1 MPHDIHQEIE
11 SESLMSGSVVFLFSM
26 IVSLGM
32 TQRQRSEAHQ
42 TRSQSLIQRGLI
54 DSIDCITKGQTNP
67 MIFHGMPKE
76 RALDWGLAGSE
87 GTSSRKRRERESHN
101 KRSRENRKELR
112 RDSVSRSFSCCC
124 TRLVS
129 SSRCRWSSCCWCW
142 PLFRCCAFSLSL
154 LSC

>member
-54 DSIDCITKGQTNP
+54 
-67 MIFHGMPKE
+67 
-76 RALDWGLAGSE
+76 
-87 GTSSRKRRERESHN
+87 
-101 KRSRENRKELR
+101 
-112 RDSVSRSFSCCC
+112 
-124 TRLVS
+124 
-129 SSRCRWSSCCWCW
+129 
-142 PLFRCCAFSLSL
+142 
-154 LSC
+154 